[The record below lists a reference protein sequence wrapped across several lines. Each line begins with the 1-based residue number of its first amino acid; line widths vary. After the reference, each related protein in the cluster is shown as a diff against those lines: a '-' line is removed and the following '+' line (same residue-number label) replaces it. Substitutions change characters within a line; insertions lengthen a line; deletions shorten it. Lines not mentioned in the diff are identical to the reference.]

1 MSTETARSVE
11 RRMKEA
17 LKYVKAQWGNGW
29 QRLGPSLQEA
39 LIRAEILGEINRLDG
54 AGTDPVSYRTLVEA
68 LATAAMQWEGE

>member
-54 AGTDPVSYRTLVEA
+54 AGTDPVFYRTLVEA